1 MKFTKAQMPIKH
13 FLNRKRTQLRALLG
27 LPYKDYERVSVR
39 IKIDN
44 LTSAQAKAIEDLLRQ
59 WELLGNVGSSRWTAF
74 FADGDGNFRPRIKV
88 NGEKPEFSGKGKWQ
102 TVTFKD
108 GCLDDLYLINFDWI
122 ASAERAALE
131 QTATSALL

>member
-1 MKFTKAQMPIKH
+1 MTLKH

-27 LPYKDYERVSVR
+27 LPYKDYERMPVW

-44 LTSAQAKAIEDLLRQ
+44 LTGPQAKAIEDLLRQ

-74 FADGDGNFRPRIKV
+74 FADGDGNFHPKIKV
-88 NGEKPEFSGKGKWQ
+88 NGSRPEFSGKGRWE

-108 GCLDDLYLINFDWI
+108 GGPDDLYLIDFDSI
-122 ASAERAALE
+122 AWAERAASE
-131 QTATSALL
+131 QTATSAPS